1 MPCTLERERSSQPQQ
16 ASLCRGVAR
25 LTEPAE
31 RPRDG
36 RHVDDPPPPPLLH
49 VRPDGL
55 GAVERSGQVHAE
67 VAFPE
72 LRHLIGKLP
81 DVVERAGVVDE
92 DVDRAELVDHA
103 AHGLFDLCPIG
114 DIALDRRRAPPQ
126 VRDLLRRRL
135 RIDEPLRARGL
146 RQRPVT
152 PGVLPG
158 VGLDLDVR
166 DHDVRAGTGERQRI
180 GATEPA

>member
-1 MPCTLERERSSQPQQ
+1 M
-16 ASLCRGVAR
+16 
-25 LTEPAE
+25 
-31 RPRDG
+31 
-36 RHVDDPPPPPLLH
+36 
-49 VRPDGL
+49 
-55 GAVERSGQVHAE
+55 
-67 VAFPE
+67 
-72 LRHLIGKLP
+72 
-81 DVVERAGVVDE
+81 VERAGVVDE

-103 AHGLFDLCPIG
+103 AHGLFDQCPIG

-126 VRDLLRRRL
+126 GGDLLRRRF

-146 RQRPVT
+146 RQWPVA

-166 DHDVRAGTGERQRI
+166 DHDVCAGTGERQRI